1 MRKRKLGSLLV
12 VIAAAMCFSFAACTG
27 ASDSTSMQP
36 ITVTLSKNEAEL
48 DLYESTILTAEVAN
62 TEEAV
67 VWSSSDETVAAVEG
81 GKVTALK
88 EGVAIISATV
98 NEASDKCTLT
108 VNAPDEEPTLTL
120 NETSMSLNK
129 GESDVIQPT
138 LTYKGGELDAAYSY
152 ESSAPAIVSVSAEGV
167 AEGVAVGAA
176 TVTVTATY
184 LTFTAVCE
192 VSVTVLDNVSLALS
206 EENVR
211 MAMNGGAKTIT
222 VTVTEN
228 GKPIENPEIVWTA
241 EYIDVVTVE
250 NGVLT
255 PVGEG
260 ESEVTAE
267 YTSEAGK
274 KYTAST
280 SIKAQRERLPLPS
293 SI

>member
-36 ITVTLSKNEAEL
+36 ITVTLSKNEVEL

-67 VWSSSDETVAAVEG
+67 VWSSSDETIAVVEG

-98 NEASDKCTLT
+98 NETSDKCTLT
-108 VNAPDEEPTLTL
+108 VNEPDEEPTLTL

-184 LTFTAVCE
+184 LTFTTACE
-192 VSVTVLDNVSLALS
+192 VSVTVLDNVSLA
-206 EENVR
+206 
-211 MAMNGGAKTIT
+211 
-222 VTVTEN
+222 
-228 GKPIENPEIVWTA
+228 
-241 EYIDVVTVE
+241 
-250 NGVLT
+250 
-255 PVGEG
+255 
-260 ESEVTAE
+260 
-267 YTSEAGK
+267 
-274 KYTAST
+274 
-280 SIKAQRERLPLPS
+280 
-293 SI
+293 